1 MVSLCYMVSK
11 EIAKQAGGGLARL
24 GCGFTGPTCVY
35 DTVSHGSHQSCAV
48 IQQTLDKI
56 QNIVIKSSQPHLKF
70 SIFTLYPVFQNIL
83 PNSREFLLN
92 ILGLLEYQ
100 GSQISMI
107 NGTESKQRC
116 KVLSLVYLKKET
128 SQGNKTVLIV
138 LGSAESVYKFVLT
151 NGESSTDL
159 TWLPG
164 VPFSEIVLRLL

>member
-1 MVSLCYMVSK
+1 
-11 EIAKQAGGGLARL
+11 
-24 GCGFTGPTCVY
+24 
-35 DTVSHGSHQSCAV
+35 
-48 IQQTLDKI
+48 
-56 QNIVIKSSQPHLKF
+56 
-70 SIFTLYPVFQNIL
+70 
-83 PNSREFLLN
+83 
-92 ILGLLEYQ
+92 
-100 GSQISMI
+100 MI